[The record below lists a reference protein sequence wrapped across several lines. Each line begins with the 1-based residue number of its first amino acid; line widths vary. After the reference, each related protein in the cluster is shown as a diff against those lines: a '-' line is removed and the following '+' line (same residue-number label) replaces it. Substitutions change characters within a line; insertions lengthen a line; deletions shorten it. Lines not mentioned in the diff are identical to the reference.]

1 MERADTPVLRV
12 ERGHYYEDFEVGRR
26 FVHHWGRTFT
36 LHDTVAFSTLT
47 MQHNPLYF
55 NQEYARY
62 LGYREIPVHPLL
74 LFATVLGL
82 TVEDLSEAA
91 GPFLGADDIRFG
103 VPAYPG
109 DTVYAVSEVV
119 GRRESRSR
127 PGWGI
132 VEWKTV
138 GFNQQGEVVI
148 EYRRRNLVR
157 LRAGGRPELW
167 EEGHGDVTG

>member
-1 MERADTPVLRV
+1 MGEAEVIRV
-12 ERGHYYEDFEVGRR
+12 ERGNYYEDFEVGRR

-36 LHDTVAFSTLT
+36 LQDSIAFSTLT

-62 LGYREIPVHPLL
+62 LGYREVPIHPLL
-74 LFATVLGL
+74 VFTTVLGL
-82 TVEDLSEAA
+82 TVEDLSEAG
-91 GPFLGADDIRFG
+91 GPFLGADDLRFG
-103 VPAYPG
+103 VPVYPG
-109 DTVYAVSEVV
+109 DTVYAVSEVLS
-119 GRRESRSR
+119 RRESRSR

-138 GFNQQGEVVI
+138 GYNQRGEVVV

-157 LRAGGRPELW
+157 LRTAKRPELW
-167 EEGHGDVTG
+167 EEGHGDAAG